1 MKPGRYIWINFV
13 SLLFRLFILQL
24 FIFYIFTILYE
35 NVSIS
40 HCILQLWKS
49 RWKIFIKLSF
59 SFFHLKRFVYRYLEN
74 IFNSPSQLKN
84 ENLVTFI
91 RFKNNYSNFWGEICY
106 IVRAVQRVKRSL
118 KKNLSTTLLLP
129 FKVWGSNFLKMTRPK
144 SRRPP
149 SW

>member
-1 MKPGRYIWINFV
+1 MKPDRYIWINFV

-118 KKNLSTTLLLP
+118 KKNLSTTLLP